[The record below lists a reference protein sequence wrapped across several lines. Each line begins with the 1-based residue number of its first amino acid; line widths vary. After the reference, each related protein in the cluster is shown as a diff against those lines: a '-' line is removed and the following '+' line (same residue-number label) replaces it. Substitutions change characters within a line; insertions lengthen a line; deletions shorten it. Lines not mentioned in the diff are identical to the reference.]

1 MEPKKVANSWRV
13 SAAMTG
19 LTGRNSLGLFHCLGP
34 TAIVIVFWQLQ
45 LQVLGLQLELDCR
58 RTGFRNTRL
67 SPFTLPKSNPLKKKK
82 KKNSR
87 EIHRAYALIETKTPD
102 FVPRVVFFL
111 CL

>member
-1 MEPKKVANSWRV
+1 MHFYDCLLHYAPDWSWSLPLSSGASKMQNAECRMEPKKVANSWRV

-67 SPFTLPKSNPLKKKK
+67 SPFTLPKK
-82 KKNSR
+82 
-87 EIHRAYALIETKTPD
+87 
-102 FVPRVVFFL
+102 
-111 CL
+111 